1 MLNKTH
7 KFPLYTSFDF
17 VPPPF
22 QQPKNSIAQ
31 SVATLDPW
39 ENQALGLPQHHLPF
53 PPSWWLHRC
62 TNREERFLD
71 QGDSSPPDW
80 KCCWLVIST
89 NACAL
94 HTLRSTLSIDASI
107 SLIEQS
113 GPRIL
118 AESCLS
124 LIVVTITNIIF
135 NPVTYCSFR
144 RYPLLGSASFGL
156 KAVWCRHHQQ
166 GRSRWHCNPHIRCS
180 ISDQNRRAQ

>member
-1 MLNKTH
+1 MFNK
-7 KFPLYTSFDF
+7 FSLYTSFDF
-17 VPPPF
+17 VPVVFPLSAT
-22 QQPKNSIAQ
+22 KNSIVQ
-31 SVATLDPW
+31 IRHTGSIRGKTRHSVFPSTISRSLPAGGFTG
-39 ENQALGLPQHHLPF
+39 ALV
-53 PPSWWLHRC
+53 
-62 TNREERFLD
+62 
-71 QGDSSPPDW
+71 DSSGMDLW
-80 KCCWLVIST
+80 MFTSLEMLLVIST

-107 SLIEQS
+107 SPIEQS
-113 GPRIL
+113 GPGIL
-118 AESCLS
+118 AESYLS